1 MNIDFNNIRINHK
14 GYEIS
19 IAQHGDLDAEKTVV
33 QEVLVWNVNGDDEI
47 IRFKDNLDS
56 LLDVLKQAKK
66 MIEKDIK

>member
-1 MNIDFNNIRINHK
+1 MNIDMNNIRINHK

-19 IAQHGDLDAEKTVV
+19 IAQHEDLDANKTVV
-33 QEVLVWNVNGDDEI
+33 QEVMVWNVNGDDEI